1 MNKFCCFCKIP
12 VLGIFGQDDLLDTYN
27 LQRDEEDQR
36 AVAEGAFGS
45 CHIKCLLSSPWN
57 DFWVKRRLANFMGPR
72 GYRLIHEEEDGRI
85 FRHHRTGGNIV
96 VLASGVLLPLA
107 DRTIKSG
114 LSADGMAVRIVQ
126 PERFWEVAPPLKGAR
141 AEDLFDENGYM
152 PLLRLAESLGV
163 VNKFHDSGQAQRA
176 RLQAIDGRTAAR
188 LEKGI
193 LLATVLSSVSLPHG
207 LLSQL
212 GASVAS
218 PSPPTFP

>member
-1 MNKFCCFCKIP
+1 MNKLCCFCKMP
-12 VLGIFGQDDLLDTYN
+12 VLGIFGQDDLLDSYN
-27 LQRDEEDQR
+27 LQREEEDQR

-45 CHIKCLLSSPWN
+45 CHIKCLLNSPWN
-57 DFWVKRRLANFMGPR
+57 DFWVKRRLANFMDPR
-72 GYRLIHEEEDGRI
+72 GYKLIYEEEDGRI
-85 FRHHRTGGNIV
+85 FRDHRTGGNIV

-114 LSADGMAVRIVQ
+114 LSAEGTAVRIVQ

-141 AEDLFDENGYM
+141 AEDLFDENGHI

-163 VNKFHDSGQAQRA
+163 LDKFHDLGQAQRA
-176 RLQAIDGRTAAR
+176 RLQAIEGRTAAR

-193 LLATVLSSVSLPHG
+193 LLATVLISVSLPHR

-212 GASVAS
+212 GATVAS
-218 PSPPTFP
+218 PSLPTFQ